1 MQTPG
6 AQRLLHDGWAALE
19 AADFDA
25 ARSSFEQ
32 ALAED
37 ETPEALDGLARACQF
52 QRDYARAMELM
63 ERAFAAHRSAG
74 DPAKAADLARSLA
87 FMHASVHGNFAAAGG
102 WIARAEGV
110 LDGVAEC
117 PAHGW
122 LVLDHAPFSRDPD
135 ERERYAAAALTIAAR
150 FGDAAL
156 EAAALALKGEAYV
169 ASGRL
174 AEGMKLL
181 DRAMAAVT
189 GGEVDDRAAAGEIC
203 CRLLGACEHAMDVTR
218 AEQWMALADR
228 HVGWTDF
235 VRPTCRT
242 HYGGILVALGR
253 WPEAEAE
260 LLAAI
265 ATFERGY
272 RADRAFALVRL
283 ADLRVR
289 QGRYEEAERLLE
301 GVEWH
306 PTARRAAAAIAYA
319 RGDLALA
326 AELTELCLDG
336 DADDAACAPLLEL
349 LLSVQ
354 LAREDREA
362 ADRTLGRL
370 AAVASASGDPLA
382 EAFAALAAG
391 RAGGADAARELRRAL
406 EGFAELNLP
415 LEAARARLELA
426 RALGARSPEAAAS
439 EARLALADFERLG
452 AARDADRAAALLREL
467 GAPGRA
473 WPRGRGSITKRE
485 AEVLELLAAGL
496 SNADIAGR
504 LYISRRTAEHHVASI
519 LGKLGLRS
527 RAEAAAYAL
536 RRPPEDR

>member
-1 MQTPG
+1 MQTER
-6 AQRLLHDGWAALE
+6 AQRLLHDGWAALA

-25 ARSSFEQ
+25 ARSCFEQ
-32 ALAED
+32 ALAES
-37 ETPEALDGLARACQF
+37 ETPEALDGLSRACQF
-52 QRDYARAMELM
+52 QRDYTRAIELM
-63 ERAFAAHRSAG
+63 ERAFTAHRSAG

-87 FMHASVHGNFAAAGG
+87 FMHASVHGNYAAAGG
-102 WIARAEGV
+102 WIARAESV

-122 LVLDHAPFSRDPD
+122 LVLDHAPFSHDPA
-135 ERERYAAAALTIAAR
+135 ERERFAASALAIAAR
-150 FGDAAL
+150 FGDTAL
-156 EAAALALKGEAYV
+156 ESAALALRGEAYV
-169 ASGRL
+169 ASGRV

-181 DRAMAAVT
+181 DRAMTAVT

-203 CRLLGACEHAMDVTR
+203 CRLLSACEHAMDVTR

-242 HYGGILVALGR
+242 HHAGILVALGR
-253 WPEAEAE
+253 WDEAEAE
-260 LLAAI
+260 LLDAI
-265 ATFERGY
+265 GTFERGY
-272 RADRAFALVRL
+272 RADRAFPLVRL

-306 PTARRAAAAIAYA
+306 PTARRAAATIAFA
-319 RGDLALA
+319 RGDLGLA

-336 DADDAACAPLLEL
+336 DADDPGCAPLLEL
-349 LLSVQ
+349 LLTIQ
-354 LAREDREA
+354 LAREDREG
-362 ADRTLGRL
+362 ADDTLARL
-370 AAVASASGDPLA
+370 SALASVSGDPLA
-382 EAFAALAAG
+382 AAFAALAAG
-391 RAGGADAARELRRAL
+391 RAGGEAAPRELRRAL
-406 EGFAELNLP
+406 ERFAELRLP
-415 LEAARARLELA
+415 LEAGRARLGLA
-426 RALGARSPEAAAS
+426 KALGAGSREAAAH
-439 EARLALADFERLG
+439 EAKLALGELERLG
-452 AARDADRAAALLREL
+452 ASRDADEAAALLRTL

-473 WPRGRGSITKRE
+473 GPRGHGALTKRE
-485 AEVLELLAAGL
+485 TEVLDLLATGL
-496 SNADIAGR
+496 SNAHIAER

-536 RRPPEDR
+536 RRPPQDP